1 VFLIITYFYSTVELE
16 KSSSVWKGGQRGEEG
31 GGGGRR
37 EK

>member
-1 VFLIITYFYSTVELE
+1 MELE
-16 KSSSVWKGGQRGEEG
+16 KVQNRFCLEDRGEEGKGGEG